1 MKKLLAICLCL
12 AVMFGVTP
20 AFADYVYEYGDDIYA
35 VHMNGVL
42 RTNQS
47 GGSADYRNFYRGY
60 MQSELTEDN
69 AYEGKTSLKCNIDEL
84 NRYAETAQNDNPF
97 NFASSKISV
106 DSEIA
111 LNDILVEIYSDGMEE
126 YRKDFTLVVYL
137 EMKDGS
143 QKNLKNFISEP
154 AGKGTW
160 VRNYCLIPQSEL
172 CEANRFSVGILYY
185 RDDEATGYFYLDE
198 IKIKLIPVFISADD
212 VTSRSKRI
220 NSDELV
226 FYGINQKG
234 VKKPIVFSKGI
245 KIDTVSDMAF
255 VNGNVLEFNSFSGSD
270 ADVNAEFLG
279 VKSCLFNIRYEPY
292 YTLIDASVSENEV
305 SAEVQNTS
313 SQGKNVIVY
322 FAVYYGGR
330 LYMIKNTS
338 EFVESGAKKNVK
350 CSLHIPASL
359 KNVSV
364 KALCYNR

>member
-1 MKKLLAICLCL
+1 M
-12 AVMFGVTP
+12 
-20 AFADYVYEYGDDIYA
+20 
-35 VHMNGVL
+35 
-42 RTNQS
+42 
-47 GGSADYRNFYRGY
+47 
-60 MQSELTEDN
+60 
-69 AYEGKTSLKCNIDEL
+69 
-84 NRYAETAQNDNPF
+84 
-97 NFASSKISV
+97 
-106 DSEIA
+106 
-111 LNDILVEIYSDGMEE
+111 
-126 YRKDFTLVVYL
+126 
-137 EMKDGS
+137 
-143 QKNLKNFISEP
+143 
-154 AGKGTW
+154 
-160 VRNYCLIPQSEL
+160 
-172 CEANRFSVGILYY
+172 
-185 RDDEATGYFYLDE
+185 
-198 IKIKLIPVFISADD
+198 
-212 VTSRSKRI
+212 
-220 NSDELV
+220 
-226 FYGINQKG
+226 
-234 VKKPIVFSKGI
+234 FSKGI

>member
-1 MKKLLAICLCL
+1 MKRLLKVCLFL
-12 AVMFGVTP
+12 ALMLGITTV
-20 AFADYVYEYGDDIYA
+20 FADYVYEYGDDIYA

-47 GGSADYRNFYRGY
+47 GGSMEYTYFYRGY

-84 NRYAETAQNDNPF
+84 NRYAETAQINNPF
-97 NFASSKISV
+97 NYATIKISV

-137 EMKDGS
+137 E
-143 QKNLKNFISEP
+143 NFVSEP
-154 AGKGTW
+154 AGKGSW

-172 CEANRFSVGILYY
+172 REANRFSVGILYY
-185 RDDEATGYFYLDE
+185 RDDEATGYFYIDE
-198 IKIKLIPVFISADD
+198 IKIKLIPVSISADD

-220 NSDELV
+220 NSDELM
-226 FYGINQKG
+226 FYGINQNG
-234 VKKPIVFSKGI
+234 DKKPIVFSKEV
-245 KIDTVSDMAF
+245 KINSVSDTAF
-255 VNGNVLEFNSFSGSD
+255 ANGNILEFNSFSGGD

-279 VKSCLFNIRYEPY
+279 VKSCRFNIRYEPY

-305 SAEVQNTS
+305 SAEVQNAS
-313 SQGKNVIVY
+313 SQGKNIVVY
-322 FAVYYGGR
+322 FAVYYGER

-338 EFVESGAKKNVK
+338 EFIEGGAKKNVK
-350 CSLHIPASL
+350 CNLHIPASL

-364 KALCYNR
+364 KALYYNQ